1 MSQLTGRRQEE
12 TKKNRAELGQGLLM
26 RISREKERA
35 SVMQES
41 TFAQAQV
48 RDNTRLALV
57 FKRMIETL

>member
-1 MSQLTGRRQEE
+1 
-12 TKKNRAELGQGLLM
+12 M

-35 SVMQES
+35 FVMQES